1 MSSGG
6 KTAREVEKLA
16 PTSFTWSVDFGFLT
30 VHEKQQQQY
39 QLLQS
44 GAKLPETKDEKD
56 HPSCPVLSCAAGFSL
71 AETLH
76 LFPQELHSTA
86 VFLEPEADGSCVPGG
101 RFLVS
106 LGSQAFLH
114 PDVYTNETTTTIKIA
129 NTSIIPQEVQILKSQ
144 FIPSNALHPWKHTA
158 HGLSWRQIS
167 QLPNSSAS
175 FHSWHLQE
183 ASYTMFCSICFDQF
197 VSTVRILTIMED
209 KWVKCKE
216 QSLLND

>member
-1 MSSGG
+1 MSSCEFSTSSSQHL
-6 KTAREVEKLA
+6 KTFLLFVSVEGSPPA
-16 PTSFTWSVDFGFLT
+16 VDW
-30 VHEKQQQQY
+30 E
-39 QLLQS
+39 
-44 GAKLPETKDEKD
+44 D
-56 HPSCPVLSCAAGFSL
+56 
-71 AETLH
+71 AE
-76 LFPQELHSTA
+76 QNWN
-86 VFLEPEADGSCVPGG
+86 
-101 RFLVS
+101 R
-106 LGSQAFLH
+106 
-114 PDVYTNETTTTIKIA
+114 DVYTNETTTTIKIA

-197 VSTVRILTIMED
+197 VSTVVRILTIMED